1 MNGYFV
7 LYPFKLGETLTKRIN
22 VGVSTNNS
30 FGCELAED
38 VICMEDIPPYDLS
51 LRDGWAINSMEGNHR
66 LVGAPVKNGSE
77 PVLLQKNGS
86 CWINTGGYLP
96 IGADAVVLDKD
107 PLRPEFASEVFPYE
121 NVLPRGTEWE
131 KGSLIL
137 KKGTVLGAGA
147 QALLFEAG
155 IENIRVWKRPSAAIL
170 ATGHEIA
177 EAGALSSAGRHSS
190 NAVYLMNLLSGM
202 GLTDT
207 VIFYAKDDADSIA
220 DRLEVLSQNFG
231 FVITV
236 GGTGQG
242 KSDVLRQA
250 LKRAGAKQSE
260 DQTKLSSSLPFV
272 CANLKDAVLF
282 GLPGNPLGF
291 VNIVQRIVLPVI
303 WQSFRTDPFFVR
315 SQKVFMG
322 FEYEGKAGDICV
334 QLAPFDGK
342 VIALPVQKGS
352 GRSSAFRDAAAV
364 IPNPHGRRIEA
375 GEAVEAQLFF
385 NGLLG

>member
-1 MNGYFV
+1 MNGCFV
-7 LYPFKLGETLTKRIN
+7 LYPFELGETLTKRIN
-22 VGVSTNNS
+22 VGVSTDNS

-38 VICMEDIPPYDLS
+38 VVCMEDIPPYDVS
-51 LRDGWAINSMEGNHR
+51 LRDGWAISTTEGNHT
-66 LVGAPVKNGSE
+66 LVGEPVKNGE
-77 PVLLQKNGS
+77 QPALLQKNGS
-86 CWINTGGYLP
+86 RWINTGGFLP
-96 IGADAVVLDKD
+96 LAADVY
-107 PLRPEFASEVFPYE
+107 PYE
-121 NVLPRGTEWE
+121 NVLPRGTEWT

-190 NAVYLMNLLSGM
+190 NAVYLMNLLSGL

-207 VIFYAKDDADSIA
+207 AIFYAKDEADSIA
-220 DRLEVLSQNFG
+220 DRLEVLAQSFD
-231 FVITV
+231 FIITV

-242 KSDVLRQA
+242 KSDMLRLA

-272 CANLKDAVLF
+272 CANLKGAVLF

-291 VNIVQRIVLPVI
+291 VNIVQRVVLPVI

-315 SQKVFMG
+315 RQKVFMG
-322 FEYEGKAGDICV
+322 FDYEGKAGDICV
-334 QLAPFDGK
+334 QLAPFEGR

-352 GRSSAFRDAAAV
+352 GRSSAFRDAAAA
-364 IPNPHGRRIEA
+364 IPNPQGRRIEA

-385 NGLLG
+385 NGLLS

>member
-1 MNGYFV
+1 MNGCFV
-7 LYPFKLGETLTKRIN
+7 LYPFKLGEALTKRIN
-22 VGVSTNNS
+22 VGISTDNS
-30 FGCELAED
+30 FGCELAEN
-38 VICMEDIPPYDLS
+38 VVCMEDIPPYDVS
-51 LRDGWAINSMEGNHR
+51 LRDGWAICSSEGNHT
-66 LVGAPVKNGSE
+66 LTGEPVKNGE
-77 PVLLQKNGS
+77 QPALLQKNGA

-96 IGADAVVLDKD
+96 IGADAVVSDSDPQALD
-107 PLRPEFASEVFPYE
+107 FAADVYPYE
-121 NVLPRGTEWE
+121 NVLPKGTEWT

-147 QALLFEAG
+147 
-155 IENIRVWKRPSAAIL
+155 R
-170 ATGHEIA
+170 
-177 EAGALSSAGRHSS
+177 SSAGRHSS

-207 VIFYAKDDADSIA
+207 AIFYARDEANSIA
-220 DRLEVLSQNFG
+220 DRLEVLAQSFD

-242 KSDVLRQA
+242 KSDVLRLA

-291 VNIVQRIVLPVI
+291 VNIVQRVVLPVI

-315 SQKVFMG
+315 RQKVFMG
-322 FEYEGKAGDICV
+322 FDYEGKAGDICV
-334 QLAPFDGK
+334 QLAPFEGK

-364 IPNPHGRRIEA
+364 IPNPQGRKIEA
-375 GEAVEAQLFF
+375 GEAVEAQMFF

>member
-1 MNGYFV
+1 MNGCFV
-7 LYPFKLGETLTKRIN
+7 LYPFELGETLTKRIN
-22 VGVSTNNS
+22 VGVSTDNS

-38 VICMEDIPPYDLS
+38 VVCMEDIPPYDVS
-51 LRDGWAINSMEGNHR
+51 LRDGWAISTTEGNHT
-66 LVGAPVKNGSE
+66 LVGEPVKNGE
-77 PVLLQKNGS
+77 QPALLQKNGS
-86 CWINTGGYLP
+86 RWINTGGFLP
-96 IGADAVVLDKD
+96 LAADAVVSDSD
-107 PLRPEFASEVFPYE
+107 PQAPDFAADVYPYE
-121 NVLPRGTEWE
+121 NVLPRGTEWT

-190 NAVYLMNLLSGM
+190 NAVYLMNLLSGL

-207 VIFYAKDDADSIA
+207 AIFYAKDEADSIA
-220 DRLEVLSQNFG
+220 DRLEVLAQSFD
-231 FVITV
+231 FIITV

-242 KSDVLRQA
+242 KSDMLRLA

-272 CANLKDAVLF
+272 CANLKGAVLF

-291 VNIVQRIVLPVI
+291 VNIVQRVVLPVI

-315 SQKVFMG
+315 RQKVFMG
-322 FEYEGKAGDICV
+322 FDYEGKAGDICV
-334 QLAPFDGK
+334 QLAPFEGR

-352 GRSSAFRDAAAV
+352 GRS
-364 IPNPHGRRIEA
+364 
-375 GEAVEAQLFF
+375 
-385 NGLLG
+385 